1 MDNWPTNITSLEVI
15 SKFGDLNM
23 DYLIYHTK
31 ENPLIKDLIIKK
43 CKVDIK
49 ILTDKLTVSNIK
61 SLESINDNVSISIL
75 LKNSPW
81 NPSIFNFN
89 KANLSIKLL
98 NSKCDHEFIIGDSKM
113 IHHKELIVSNCSTT
127 NMNDV
132 NTSLFYKNIFDEYF
146 SLGVK
151 LF

>member
-89 KANLSIKLL
+89 KVNLSIKLL
-98 NSKCDHEFIIGDSKM
+98 NSKM
-113 IHHKELIVSNCSTT
+113 
-127 NMNDV
+127 
-132 NTSLFYKNIFDEYF
+132 
-146 SLGVK
+146 
-151 LF
+151 